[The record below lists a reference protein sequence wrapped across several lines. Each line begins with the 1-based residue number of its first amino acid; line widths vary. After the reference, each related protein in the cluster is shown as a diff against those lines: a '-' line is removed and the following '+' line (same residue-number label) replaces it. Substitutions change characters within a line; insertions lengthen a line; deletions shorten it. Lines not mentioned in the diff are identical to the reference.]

1 MCCLSTGYGHIAPK
15 TDLGRLVTMFYA
27 LLGIPLTLLCLTNIG
42 SSFAHCFRFFYKYLC
57 QFMVCLCCPSSYRK
71 KRTFQGPTNT
81 TTTPGSMRSVSS
93 KRSKPR
99 DADISLVEQGNG
111 GQDVP
116 DKAYSADDPSNM
128 KVTFKEEIRVPMSV
142 SLIII
147 TSYVFGG
154 AVLFS
159 LWEEDWDYLIGAYF
173 CFVTL
178 STIGFGDFVFGAGKD
193 LDNNE
198 KLITCALYLVMGLS
212 IIAMCFNLM
221 QEEVRAKFTWLGIK
235 LGIIEERNKVLGRT
249 NK

>member
-1 MCCLSTGYGHIAPK
+1 MA
-15 TDLGRLVTMFYA
+15 
-27 LLGIPLTLLCLTNIG
+27 
-42 SSFAHCFRFFYKYLC
+42 
-57 QFMVCLCCPSSYRK
+57 CLCCPANYK
-71 KRTFQGPTNT
+71 QKRHLQGSTMTMT
-81 TTTPGSMRSVSS
+81 TSGSMRSVSS
-93 KRSKPR
+93 KRSKAR

-111 GQDVP
+111 SRDIGEIT
-116 DKAYSADDPSNM
+116 YSADDLSRNTP
-128 KVTFKEEIRVPMSV
+128 FKEEIRVPMSV

-159 LWEEDWDYLIGAYF
+159 LWEDDWNYLIGAYF

-221 QEEVRAKFTWLGIK
+221 QEEVRAKFRWLGMK
-235 LGIIEERNKVLGRT
+235 LGIIEDRDPGKQNK
-249 NK
+249 